1 MGARGHNTIYRD
13 LIYSGQGVRGEKTNS
28 KRFDITW
35 VGGQNTI
42 DRGWLDIPWV
52 GWSIS
57 SRANVGKIYIYVHH
71 EKYV

>member
-13 LIYSGQGVRGEKTNS
+13 LIYNGQRDRGVKTIG
-28 KRFDITW
+28 KGFDITW

-52 GWSIS
+52 EGSIS
-57 SRANVGKIYIYVHH
+57 SRTIVGKIYIYVHH
-71 EKYV
+71 EK